1 MNTYLGSHTCA
12 KACLQIQLMQGM
24 PSDLAPGG
32 RTHLEVHP
40 CAPIPLLQTCT
51 HKPTNT
57 LGETISLPPQ
67 QKQNQDTTE
76 EPRRAV

>member
-1 MNTYLGSHTCA
+1 MNTYRGSHAYA
-12 KACLQIQLMQGM
+12 KARLQIKLMQGM
-24 PSDLAPGG
+24 PSYLAPGE

-40 CAPIPLLQTCT
+40 CASIPLLQTCT

-57 LGETISLPPQ
+57 LRETISLPPQ

-76 EPRRAV
+76 EPRRVV